1 MAELTVADLQ
11 DTYIK
16 LSKSAKIYSLPSDG
30 EAGKPIWWTKQ
41 AGEIA
46 GKLYSWINKNPST
59 GKKYKYVYLMFK
71 INDDFDNVNAKSYFI
86 RLEKNQINWAFT
98 KEQLIKK
105 SQANMS
111 EIDKFI
117 DDLER
122 NITESVTNYVDDLT
136 GYVKS
141 GLLTGGGIAATV
153 LLFSFVIVPYVKF
166 RILKSTARELI
177 KEGKRV

>member
-16 LSKSAKIYSLPSDG
+16 LIKVSKVYATPEHG
-30 EAGKPIWWTKQ
+30 EAGKPVWWTKN

-46 GKLYSWINKNPST
+46 GKLYSWVDKNPST

-71 INDDFDNVNAKSYFI
+71 LNDDFNANTKAYFI
-86 RLEKNQINWAFT
+86 RLEKKQIEWAFT
-98 KEQLIKK
+98 KDQLIKK

-111 EIDKFI
+111 DIDKFI

-122 NITESVTNYVDDLT
+122 NITETVNDYVDDLT

-153 LLFSFVIVPYVKF
+153 LLFSFVIVPYIKF

-177 KEGKRV
+177 KEGKRI